1 MLSHRTKLSLCQYLL
16 LQEVEFLNILLQKHG
31 LPTVEINYGRG
42 GDERFRS
49 DMRKVPEE
57 RLHGLLEEVA
67 RTQGDLRYRV
77 QPRYRY
83 DERWDDLTR
92 CLALDGYRVDPS
104 QRTLTPIDPT
114 IEGTLP
120 ADDALS
126 QELKQST
133 LPQTDDILALME
145 RSAQAF
151 RQSPPDH
158 NAALAN
164 ARVALETLARA
175 IARARLPKRPASF
188 DETKWG
194 QVLAYLRTSAFITD
208 KEEQGLAGVYS
219 FVSPGAHTPIGF
231 TDEEMV
237 RLGRSLVASMCYF
250 LAKLHNS
257 TS

>member
-1 MLSHRTKLSLCQYLL
+1 MNL
-16 LQEVEFLNILLQKHG
+16 LLQKHG
-31 LPTVEINYGRG
+31 LPTMDIDYGIGR
-42 GDERFRS
+42 DERFRS
-49 DMRKVPEE
+49 DLLKTPEE
-57 RLHGLLEEVA
+57 RIHSLLEEIV

-92 CLALDGYRVDPS
+92 CLALDGYRVDEN

-133 LPQTDDILALME
+133 LPQSEDILALME

-151 RQSPPDH
+151 RQNPPDH
-158 NAALAN
+158 NSALAN

-175 IARARLPKRPASF
+175 IAKARLAKHPGSF

-194 QVLAYLRTSAFITD
+194 QVLAYLRTSGLITD
-208 KEEQGLAGVYS
+208 KEEQGLAGVHG
-219 FVSPGAHTPIGF
+219 FVSPGAHTPIGL

>member
-1 MLSHRTKLSLCQYLL
+1 MLSRRTKLSLCQYLL
-16 LQEVEFLNILLQKHG
+16 LQEGAFLNVLLQKHG
-31 LPTVEINYGRG
+31 LPTVEIRYGHR
-42 GDERFRS
+42 DDRFRS
-49 DMRKVPEE
+49 DLLTAPEDG
-57 RLHGLLEEVA
+57 LQSLLEEIV

-83 DERWDDLTR
+83 DERWDDLIR
-92 CLALDGYRVDPS
+92 CLALDGYQVDVH
-104 QRTLTPIDPT
+104 QRMLTPIDPT
-114 IEGTLP
+114 IEGSIQ

-126 QELKQST
+126 QELKRSA
-133 LPQTDDILALME
+133 LPPTEEILALME
-145 RSAQAF
+145 KSAQAF
-151 RQSPPDH
+151 RQTPPDH

-175 IARARLPKRPASF
+175 IAKARLARRPGSF

-194 QVLAYLRTSAFITD
+194 QVLTYLRTSGLISD
-208 KEEQGLAGVYS
+208 KAEQGLAGVYS
-219 FVSPGAHTPIGF
+219 FVSPGAHTPIGL

-257 TS
+257 NA